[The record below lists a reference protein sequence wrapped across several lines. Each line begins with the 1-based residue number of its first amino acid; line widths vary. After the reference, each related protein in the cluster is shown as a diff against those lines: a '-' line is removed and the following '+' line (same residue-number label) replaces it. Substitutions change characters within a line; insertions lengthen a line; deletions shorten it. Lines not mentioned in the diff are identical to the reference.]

1 MILTIARTELK
12 RMFYSPM
19 AWAILA
25 VMQFILALMFLIFID
40 NFMTRLQ
47 LRFAGME
54 GAPGV
59 TDSVAAPLFLW
70 ASVLMLGVAP
80 LLTMRIFS
88 EERANKTLTLLVSSP
103 VSTTEVVLGKYL
115 GLMFFLL
122 IMLGMIALMPLSL
135 ALGTTLDWGKIAAGL
150 IGLLLL
156 VGSFGAAG
164 MYLSSLTT
172 QPIIAAVSS
181 FGLLIFLVV
190 LYISGNSQSTGSE
203 LFIYLSHYGH
213 FLSFLEGM
221 FDTADLA
228 YYLLFI
234 AAFLV
239 LTIRHLDNQRLQ
251 R

>member
-40 NFMTRLQ
+40 NFLTRLQ
-47 LRFAGME
+47 LRFAGLE

-59 TDSVAAPLFLW
+59 TDTVAAPLFLW